1 MWYFFFFKQKT
12 AYEMLISDW
21 SSDVCSSDL
30 IEDRYAGAEQ
40 DAERAREASGIAAP
54 RETADQREAQHEGMH
69 ASLERGRAHHA
80 GKDEGTG
87 ADQDCQ
93 VNAPFAQKI
102 GQCDQRARQ
111 QRKLCADAVEHADNL
126 WHDVGQQC
134 DDHTN
139 RKSTRLNS
147 RH

>member
-1 MWYFFFFKQKT
+1 MIRRPPRSTRTDTRLPYTTLFR
-12 AYEMLISDW
+12 S
-21 SSDVCSSDL
+21 
-30 IEDRYAGAEQ
+30 
-40 DAERAREASGIAAP
+40 AP

-126 WHDVGQQC
+126 WHRSEE
-134 DDHTN
+134 HTSEFQSLM
-139 RKSTRLNS
+139 RISYAVFCLKKKK
-147 RH
+147 H